1 MDYTNYSTGML
12 QKWLSQSEQNEDYEV
27 CKAIKDELD
36 ARKKGEK
43 RKLIFAAQMQ
53 AIDQTDKQLKTYQIA
68 RIKAY
73 SEEEAIEFC
82 RSNAPYLEIVGQLLA
97 EISTD
102 ESDDEMIEFIE

>member
-43 RKLIFAAQMQ
+43 RKLIF
-53 AIDQTDKQLKTYQIA
+53 
-68 RIKAY
+68 R
-73 SEEEAIEFC
+73 
-82 RSNAPYLEIVGQLLA
+82 
-97 EISTD
+97 
-102 ESDDEMIEFIE
+102 